1 MSDEFDNDFDFD
13 YDPTEDDVNPE
24 DIQEDLSFAD
34 MLAEALSS
42 AEESVGRFTEGLND
56 LKDFLKIQL
65 EIDEERINSLIERG
79 YFRQVCDMVGAG
91 ELNLACGLLRSI
103 GYEIGAAF
111 EVEDLV
117 TTSYHHLMELSND
130 QQLTVGQ
137 SQALI
142 DLKEISDKYD
152 LNLEGDQNNG

>member
-24 DIQEDLSFAD
+24 DIQEDLSLAEL
-34 MLAEALSS
+34 LAEALSS
-42 AEESVGRFTEGLND
+42 AAESVEKLTEGVTD

-79 YFRQVCDMVGAG
+79 YFRQVCDMVAAG

-103 GYEIGAAF
+103 GYEIGAAY

-117 TTSYHHLMELSND
+117 TNSYYHLMELSND
-130 QQLTVGQ
+130 QELSVEQW
-137 SQALI
+137 QALNN
-142 DLKEISDKYD
+142 LKEISDKYD
-152 LNLEGDQNNG
+152 LNLEGDNNNG

>member
-24 DIQEDLSFAD
+24 DIQEDLSFED
-34 MLAEALSS
+34 MLAEALYS
-42 AEESVGRFTEGLND
+42 AQESVDKFTEGVTD

-65 EIDEERINSLIERG
+65 EIDEERINSLIDRG
-79 YFRQVCDMVGAG
+79 YFKKVCDMVAAG
-91 ELNLACGLLRSI
+91 ELNLACGYLRSI
-103 GYEIGAAF
+103 GYEIGADY
-111 EVEDLV
+111 EVEYLV
-117 TTSYHHLMELSND
+117 SNSYHHLMELAHD

-152 LNLEGDQNNG
+152 LNLEGDNNNG